1 MLDKTKTAM
10 GARLLRNYI
19 EQPLIEKD
27 EMEKRLGLPMPD
39 IEIGYL
45 AMHLE
50 RMLDS
55 ETE

>member
-1 MLDKTKTAM
+1 M
-10 GARLLRNYI
+10 
-19 EQPLIEKD
+19 QPRGSVMRWRSVWD
-27 EMEKRLGLPMPD
+27 WPMPD